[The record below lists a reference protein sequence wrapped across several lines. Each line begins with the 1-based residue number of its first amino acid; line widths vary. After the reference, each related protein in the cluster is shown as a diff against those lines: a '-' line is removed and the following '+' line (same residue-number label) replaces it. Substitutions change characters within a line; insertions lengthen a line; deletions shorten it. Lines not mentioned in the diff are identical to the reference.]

1 MVGWSDFENV
11 CDILA
16 FSLNSL
22 AEKGPQIP
30 VEKLGPLKAPSLRDF
45 LFNCCGHISISPC
58 KNGGAESKLGDNSSE
73 SHDT

>member
-1 MVGWSDFENV
+1 MVGWSDSENV

-22 AEKGPQIP
+22 TENRLQIP
-30 VEKLGPLKAPSLRDF
+30 VEKLGLLKAPSLRDF
-45 LFNCCGHISISPC
+45 LFNCAVTSPYLHV
-58 KNGGAESKLGDNSSE
+58 NGGAESKLGDNSSE